1 MLKDFFLSMKEDPKR
16 RKKWIYG
23 IIAILVL
30 YFVLFSDS
38 GVITRFSLESEK
50 TELKEKIS
58 KAKKETDSLKHRIDE
73 LKTNE
78 LEIERV
84 AREKYGMKKKGET
97 IYIIEDDSENKQ
109 E

>member
-23 IIAILVL
+23 LIAILVL
-30 YFVLFSDS
+30 YFVMFSDS

-50 TELKEKIS
+50 AELKEKIS
-58 KAKKETDSLKHRIDE
+58 RAKKETDSMKHRIEE
-73 LKTNE
+73 LKTND

-97 IYIIEDDSENKQ
+97 IYIIEEDNNNKQ
-109 E
+109 K

>member
-1 MLKDFFLSMKEDPKR
+1 
-16 RKKWIYG
+16 
-23 IIAILVL
+23 
-30 YFVLFSDS
+30 
-38 GVITRFSLESEK
+38 LESEK